1 MIYSSIDWSI
11 YLPIARSIR
20 LSIYLSI
27 EVSVG
32 HYEKIQMSEQTL
44 SKAIHFLLEKESL
57 KESLL
62 TPADIA
68 KKLKKDKARVSGYLE
83 AMADYGKVSVKKV
96 GNGKVYFLN
105 EKGK

>member
-1 MIYSSIDWSI
+1 MSAQTIGQ
-11 YLPIARSIR
+11 AIR
-20 LSIYLSI
+20 
-27 EVSVG
+27 
-32 HYEKIQMSEQTL
+32 
-44 SKAIHFLLEKESL
+44 FLLE

-68 KKLKKDKARVSGYLE
+68 KKLKKDKVRVSGYLE

-105 EKGK
+105 EKVK

>member
-1 MIYSSIDWSI
+1 
-11 YLPIARSIR
+11 
-20 LSIYLSI
+20 
-27 EVSVG
+27 
-32 HYEKIQMSEQTL
+32 MSEKTIG
-44 SKAIHFLLEKESL
+44 KAIHLLLE

-83 AMADYGKVSVKKV
+83 AMVDYGKVSVKKV

>member
-1 MIYSSIDWSI
+1 
-11 YLPIARSIR
+11 
-20 LSIYLSI
+20 
-27 EVSVG
+27 
-32 HYEKIQMSEQTL
+32 MSEQTIE
-44 SKAIHFLLEKESL
+44 KAIRFLLE

-83 AMADYGKVSVKKV
+83 AMVDYGKVSVKKV

-105 EKGK
+105 KQVK